1 MAHIL
6 GIRSLRV
13 KKRNLSLS
21 RHILRGSGHA
31 GGSVIMFAMP
41 DDSKPQGSKDPN
53 KRALGPKYH
62 EYHSICKNSF
72 FWVLEPLGT
81 FMLVAL

>member
-6 GIRSLRV
+6 CIRSLRV

-21 RHILRGSGHA
+21 RHILRGFGHA
-31 GGSVIMFAMP
+31 GGSIILFAMP
-41 DDSKPQGSKDPN
+41 DDSKPKGSKDPN

-62 EYHSICKNSF
+62 EYHSICKHLSF
-72 FWVLEPLGT
+72 GSLDWTVS
-81 FMLVAL
+81 